1 MLTKIMKWV
10 SIGVL
15 LLLAGL
21 SFPTASYQV
30 LLGIVVCVSGLL
42 VVTRAVRAGK
52 YIWVAG
58 FSAIVVL
65 FNPVVPIGLS
75 GQTLLRLDWL
85 CLAAFLVC
93 LTALKWQP
101 TLSIASITNRT
112 PGVAEKLA
120 SKV

>member
-15 LLLAGL
+15 LLAGL
-21 SFPTASYQV
+21 SFPPASYRV
-30 LLGIVVCVSGLL
+30 LLGIVICVSGLL
-42 VVTRAVRAGK
+42 VVTHAVRAGK
-52 YIWVAG
+52 YIWAAG

-65 FNPVVPIGLS
+65 FNPVVPIAIS
-75 GQTLLRLDWL
+75 GQTFLRLDWL

-101 TLSIASITNRT
+101 TLSIASMTNRT